1 MNRGPSARRAWIGE
15 VWDWVRHLGYAGLFF
30 YFLTAFG
37 FQSFQI
43 EGVSMLPLLHDGERI
58 FVNRYIY
65 RFRLVQRGD
74 VVVFW
79 YPPDPSKTLVKR
91 VLGIPGDMISIR
103 EGRLFLNRG
112 ALEEPYVPEAL
123 RDTYNLPTV
132 TVPSGYYFVLGDD
145 RKNSDDSRRW
155 GLVPQRYI
163 LGRVVL
169 RFWPLDRFG
178 LIEHPLI
185 ESPPPAAPEPTV
197 DSAAP
202 QPDPPIPTA
211 TPVHGRH

>member
-1 MNRGPSARRAWIGE
+1 MSRTPGRAWIAE
-15 VWDWVRHLGYAGLFF
+15 LWDWLRHLGYAGLFF
-30 YFLTAFG
+30 YFLTTFG

-65 RFRLVQRGD
+65 HFQLVQRGD

-79 YPPDPSKTLVKR
+79 YPPDPTKTLVKR
-91 VLGIPGDMISIR
+91 VLGLPGDMVSLR
-103 EGRLFLNRG
+103 EGHLLVNRKPL
-112 ALEEPYVPEAL
+112 LENYVPEDVRGA
-123 RDTYNLPTV
+123 DNLPAV
-132 TVPSGYYFVLGDD
+132 TVPPGYYFVLGDD

-169 RFWPLDRFG
+169 RFWPFERFG
-178 LIEHPLI
+178 LIPQERI
-185 ESPPPAAPEPTV
+185 EAPPPEASPADAAAE
-197 DSAAP
+197 
-202 QPDPPIPTA
+202 
-211 TPVHGRH
+211 RH